1 VTQITCLIPCLN
13 EEKTIG
19 GCIDEAK
26 KVLNLCSLDGE
37 ILVADNG
44 SSDDSIQIAKK
55 AGARVVHV
63 NEKGYGS
70 ALRGGISAAD
80 SEFIVM
86 ADADQTYEWTDL
98 KKFFDLLNQDFDLV
112 MGNRFSGKIEKG
124 AMPFLNKYIGNPLL
138 SFIGK
143 LFFKSKIGDFHCGL
157 RGFKKSS
164 ILNLNLTSTGMEF
177 ASEIVIKAS
186 LAKLKITE
194 IPTKLRIP
202 PYERKPHLRPFRD
215 GWRHLRLMLSYAPKF
230 SIGIPSLLALFFGL
244 FVLFLIYFFQGDIF
258 NIQLREHS
266 LLVSTVFT
274 FIGVQ
279 GLFAWLVAEYSLYN
293 NKIKKFSGKF
303 FPYLQKAKT
312 LEFFSLLGIALFG
325 LGLFFSFSA
334 LSYWQSLNYGDLQTF
349 ELLTSLGPGFLFM
362 IFGLQFILSSFLLES
377 IKSSNK

>member
-1 VTQITCLIPCLN
+1 MAQITCLIPCLN

-19 GCIDEAK
+19 ACINEAK
-26 KVLNLCSLDGE
+26 EILTLHNLDGE
-37 ILVADNG
+37 VLVADNG
-44 SSDDSIQIAKK
+44 SSDKSIQIAKNN
-55 AGARVVHV
+55 GARVVHV
-63 NEKGYGS
+63 AERGYGS
-70 ALRGGISAAD
+70 ALRGGIQEAN

-86 ADADQTYEWTDL
+86 ADADQTYEWKDL
-98 KKFFDLLNQDFDLV
+98 DKFFNVLSQDFDLV
-112 MGNRFSGKIEKG
+112 MGNRFSGEIEKG

-186 LAKLKITE
+186 LAKLSITE
-194 IPTKLRIP
+194 IPTRLRTP
-202 PYERKPHLRPFRD
+202 PYERTPHLRPFRD

-244 FVLFLIYFFQGDIF
+244 SALFLIYFFQGDIF
-258 NIQLREHS
+258 DIQLREHS
-266 LLVSTVFT
+266 LLVAIVFT

-279 GLFAWLVAEYSLYN
+279 GLFAWLVAEFSLYN
-293 NKIKKFSGKF
+293 NKIKMFSGKF

-312 LEFFSLLGIALFG
+312 LEFFSLLGVTLFG

-334 LSYWQSLNYGDLQTF
+334 LSYWQSLNYGNLKTF

>member
-1 VTQITCLIPCLN
+1 MTQITCLIPCLN

-124 AMPFLNKYIGNPLL
+124 AMPLLNKYLGNPLL

>member
-124 AMPFLNKYIGNPLL
+124 AMPLLNKYLGNPLL

-274 FIGVQ
+274 FIGLQ

>member
-124 AMPFLNKYIGNPLL
+124 AMPLLNKYLGNPLL